1 MRKHGIFS
9 DKVHLALIVLE
20 VLGRENFLRKGM
32 TLQDLAKEC
41 RVSAR
46 QLRHFLY
53 VLRESNLV
61 HYDVGGNNGKFYAA
75 DELSGM
81 RLYDLIKRIEGEV
94 RLGNFELNDV
104 DIVSTD
110 ISHEEQAWEERL
122 RKQVRSCLK
131 EIKLSE
137 VIAARSLKTSM
148 VG

>member
-20 VLGRENFLRKGM
+20 VLGRENFLRVGM

-41 RVSAR
+41 CISAR

-53 VLRESNLV
+53 ILRESNLV
-61 HYDVGGNNGKFYAA
+61 QYDVGGNNGKFYAT
-75 DELSGM
+75 DKLPGM
-81 RLYDLIKRIEGEV
+81 KLYDLIKCIEGEV
-94 RLGNFELNDV
+94 RLGNFGLNDI

-110 ISHEEQAWEERL
+110 TSCEEQTWEERL

-131 EIKLSE
+131 EIKLSD
-137 VIAARSLKTSM
+137 VIAARSIKTPM

>member
-20 VLGRENFLRKGM
+20 VLGRENFLKTGM

-61 HYDVGGNNGKFYAA
+61 HYDVGENNGKFYAA
-75 DELSGM
+75 DELPGM

-94 RLGNFELNDV
+94 RLGNFGLNDV
-104 DIVSTD
+104 DIISTA
-110 ISHEEQAWEERL
+110 SPHEEQDWEERL

-137 VIAARSLKTSM
+137 VIAARSIKTPM